1 MQLCMHI
8 FFSEGFLLILFL
20 SRKHEQSHK
29 TQTLFY
35 FSVIFV
41 TLFHALKC
49 CKYMLLVACCQIF
62 VLKLIKEYWTPLRLL
77 LNPKTYYK
85 YSNCC
90 LFAIVTVSNLLEISL
105 RNEMHR
111 KGWRYFILH
120 AFLLTYFFMIPLSHK
135 YFHFYSWSL
144 LKMHKC
150 WNEN

>member
-29 TQTLFY
+29 TQTLF

-62 VLKLIKEYWTPLRLL
+62 VLKLIKEY
-77 LNPKTYYK
+77 
-85 YSNCC
+85 
-90 LFAIVTVSNLLEISL
+90 
-105 RNEMHR
+105 
-111 KGWRYFILH
+111 
-120 AFLLTYFFMIPLSHK
+120 
-135 YFHFYSWSL
+135 
-144 LKMHKC
+144 
-150 WNEN
+150 